1 MRSERNEVCRPCLEK
16 PLGWREEG
24 GGGSRSERGK
34 GKEGE
39 KEREGGRKK
48 ERERYIAEDECVLA
62 FGSILRDSSNFI
74 NHPSFS
80 NLVCQVE

>member
-1 MRSERNEVCRPCLEK
+1 MKCVGHVWKSPWVGGRK
-16 PLGWREEG
+16 GGW
-24 GGGSRSERGK
+24 SRSERGK

-39 KEREGGRKK
+39 KEREGGRRK

-80 NLVCQVE
+80 NLVCRVE